1 VVGLCCATAIL
12 LVPVSVAMLVEKV
25 TAHDLFAFLGGVRIV
40 RSMTTAAYSANNRGN
55 HDGRLFAGIARGEG
69 FAGSPVDVNP
79 VERVAPFE

>member
-1 VVGLCCATAIL
+1 MSRTSPNFPLDLGRCGDRYEPCGARVSGV
-12 LVPVSVAMLVEKV
+12 LV
-25 TAHDLFAFLGGVRIV
+25 LGGVPWA
-40 RSMTTAAYSANNRGN
+40 RSVTTAAYSANNRGN